1 MPDSMVSIG
10 VIAKRTGLSVSAVRF
25 YESSGLLS
33 AHRGAGGRRIF
44 PRSAI
49 RRVSFILI
57 SQQLGYSLDE
67 IRQVLKTLPAERT
80 PTKADWEKLS
90 RRFSTDIDERIERL
104 TRLKNSLSACIGCGC
119 LSLKSCALYNA
130 QDKAASLGSGPR
142 YLMGDKPQPG
152 NDR

>member
-10 VIAKRTGLSVSAVRF
+10 VIATRTGLSVSAVRF
-25 YESSGLLS
+25 YESSGLLT
-33 AHRGAGGRRIF
+33 AQRGPGGKRIF

-57 SQQLGYSLDE
+57 SQQLGYSLEE

-90 RRFSTDIDERIERL
+90 RRFSVDIDQRIERL
-104 TRLKNSLSACIGCGC
+104 TRLKDSLSGCIGCGC

-130 QDKAASLGSGPR
+130 QDKAAKLGSGPR
-142 YLMGDKPQPG
+142 YLMGDEPQADTG
-152 NDR
+152 D